1 MYIHYKY
8 YKSTV
13 IFSFKGKQK
22 YQYCCSI
29 FKDALAP
36 YWLLCNSAALI
47 CIFFFFQNS
56 TAVINEL
63 LFYFPL
69 NAIESFIE
77 QHQTVN
83 ENDIKWR
90 VFFSILQM
98 LTIFKERLFFIV
110 YGVGGHGVTNSRWSQ
125 GRVAD
130 VTLFIWI
137 CVVVSVIS
145 INVLQ

>member
-1 MYIHYKY
+1 M
-8 YKSTV
+8 
-13 IFSFKGKQK
+13 
-22 YQYCCSI
+22 
-29 FKDALAP
+29 
-36 YWLLCNSAALI
+36 
-47 CIFFFFQNS
+47 
-56 TAVINEL
+56 INEL

-145 INVLQ
+145 INVPQ

>member
-1 MYIHYKY
+1 M
-8 YKSTV
+8 
-13 IFSFKGKQK
+13 
-22 YQYCCSI
+22 
-29 FKDALAP
+29 
-36 YWLLCNSAALI
+36 
-47 CIFFFFQNS
+47 
-56 TAVINEL
+56 INEL

-69 NAIESFIE
+69 NTIESFIE
-77 QHQTVN
+77 RHQTVN

-90 VFFSILQM
+90 VVFSILQM
-98 LTIFKERLFFIV
+98 LTIFKERFFIV
-110 YGVGGHGVTNSRWSQ
+110 NGVGGHGVTNSRWSQ